1 MRVDRVGVTQSDAL
15 PPSQPSSVTSS
26 PTAACK
32 PVFLDFT
39 YSNDTLVYI
48 AASRTAVCT
57 PQCGPPP
64 DALM

>member
-32 PVFLDFT
+32 PVFLEFT
-39 YSNDTLVYI
+39 YSNDTLESFRYH
-48 AASRTAVCT
+48 
-57 PQCGPPP
+57 
-64 DALM
+64 